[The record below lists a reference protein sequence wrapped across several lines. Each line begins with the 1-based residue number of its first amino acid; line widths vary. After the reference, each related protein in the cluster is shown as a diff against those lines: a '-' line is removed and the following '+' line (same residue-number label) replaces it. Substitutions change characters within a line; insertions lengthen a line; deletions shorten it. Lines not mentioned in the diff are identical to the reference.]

1 MHSMAKFCASSCQ
14 DVMEHPLEDNC
25 SAAKTCLPPTEFVKT
40 HGEDTHGPGEKL
52 VEAWHETSSQGEPN
66 RRASTLWSEDW
77 LWRKKGVKI
86 RFHRFHPWWNSRDV
100 QVLIGLCN
108 LCIPSYKSLSLC
120 PYADISFAP
129 ATTALHW
136 IQKMVPLRPSSN
148 VKQCQATSSLKCLKC
163 LKVLTVGESM
173 PKYAICLCSWIM
185 LNHVESAKLLWP
197 LPFCP
202 SAVALQASG
211 ASPSLELKLQ
221 GSLAW
226 PSLHFTAPRVPFK
239 TSLET
244 VGVRQVKAFWQN
256 RS

>member
-77 LWRKKGVKI
+77 LWRKKEVKI

-108 LCIPSYKSLSLC
+108 LCIPSYKSLSLIE
-120 PYADISFAP
+120 AF
-129 ATTALHW
+129 
-136 IQKMVPLRPSSN
+136 
-148 VKQCQATSSLKCLKC
+148 KQCQAMSSNIKLEMFEMFEGPHCGGIDAK
-163 LKVLTVGESM
+163 
-173 PKYAICLCSWIM
+173 ICYLFM
-185 LNHVESAKLLWP
+185 
-197 LPFCP
+197 
-202 SAVALQASG
+202 
-211 ASPSLELKLQ
+211 
-221 GSLAW
+221 
-226 PSLHFTAPRVPFK
+226 
-239 TSLET
+239 
-244 VGVRQVKAFWQN
+244 
-256 RS
+256 